1 MPWLFQ
7 VAFEWTLSYLA
18 AGCEAAEVAL
28 AEEAAAGAGSD
39 AVAAAGLLAPL
50 GLALPHT

>member
-18 AGCEAAEVAL
+18 TGCEAEEAVL
-28 AEEAAAGAGSD
+28 ADEAAAGAGSD
-39 AVAAAGLLAPL
+39 AVAAAGLAAPF